1 MKEQI
6 EKMYIQALIDDL
18 PPNVFAGQVLRLFA
32 VSGMF
37 SSDKLEQAYKD
48 GVKDALTKGYGT
60 FNEEN
65 YR

>member
-1 MKEQI
+1 MEEIFKIRDEVSNG
-6 EKMYIQALIDDL
+6 EIDT
-18 PPNVFAGQVLRLFA
+18 NEAFWQVLDLLV

-48 GVKDALTKGYGT
+48 GVRDALTKGYGT